1 MHSLE
6 VIIKNQQTAQLRM
19 TKLGIKTKKLYI
31 YKQNTIT
38 WDI

>member
-6 VIIKNQQTAQLRM
+6 VIIQKQQIVQQVPI
-19 TKLGIKTKKLYI
+19 KLGIETKKLYI